1 MMLLYLP
8 PQDRVYVTAHEPMN
22 VYDLGLTLFRD
33 EVLHH
38 AGIRDRLKRDLLEV
52 IACERRGEI
61 RERLVID
68 SIQCVHVHVWYMP
81 FTCRIVQY
89 MYSTQVLLKFSN
101 CVFTC
106 IAPV

>member
-1 MMLLYLP
+1 MCSAVVFCL
-8 PQDRVYVTAHEPMN
+8 PQDRVYVNQHEPMN

-61 RERLVID
+61 RERLVIT
-68 SIQCVHVHVWYMP
+68 CTPVHVHVY
-81 FTCRIVQY
+81 
-89 MYSTQVLLKFSN
+89 LG
-101 CVFTC
+101 CVCVYTNMND
-106 IAPV
+106 VHVGVH

>member
-1 MMLLYLP
+1 MYLP
-8 PQDRVYVTAHEPMN
+8 PQDRVYVSAHEPMN

-68 SIQCVHVHVWYMP
+68 SIQCVHTSTCTTPKYCCTCAFTVHKSCTNVVMA
-81 FTCRIVQY
+81 FV
-89 MYSTQVLLKFSN
+89 
-101 CVFTC
+101 
-106 IAPV
+106 

>member
-1 MMLLYLP
+1 
-8 PQDRVYVTAHEPMN
+8 MN

-68 SIQCVHVHVWYMP
+68 SIQCVYTS
-81 FTCRIVQY
+81 TCTTPLTCKIVQY
-89 MYSTQVLLKFSN
+89 MCIYSTQVLHKCSN
-101 CVFTC
+101 GFC
-106 IAPV
+106 IVPV